1 MKKIAVIF
9 TNLFALVAAILFL
22 QTNASAQTNQAAG
35 WIRVKSD
42 NGEFSVEVPADYGFF
57 VDKAGFSVSSDG
69 SDNYPLEEV
78 KMFNSFTEKTLIAFE
93 SYKAGKK
100 ALNAVREQDERN
112 GKTSEIRLKDGT
124 SVKQVLIKTDKSY
137 TVRQYL
143 FSKNYIYILTAASR
157 NGETPALKRF
167 LDSLVFKPTGSDSST
182 DNAASFSALKTSQ
195 IEFDENPEPLK
206 KPDKSHPVLPPV
218 KDESVESLMIVL
230 KPAASYTEAAR
241 QNFEKGT
248 VQMRIT
254 FSQKGFVSKV
264 GLLKTLKSGLTREAF
279 FAALRIKF
287 LPQEKDEKPV
297 TVTKVVEYA
306 FHIF

>member
-9 TNLFALVAAILFL
+9 SSLFVFAATILFL
-22 QTNASAQTNQAAG
+22 QTNAFAQTNQSAE
-35 WIRVKSD
+35 WIRAQSD
-42 NGEFSVEVPADYGFF
+42 NDEFSVEVPADYGFF
-57 VDKAGFSVSSDG
+57 VDKTGFSVSDSSD
-69 SDNYPLEEV
+69 SYPLEEV

-100 ALNAVREQDERN
+100 ALNAIIEQDARN
-112 GKTSEIRLKDGT
+112 GKTSEIRLRSGA
-124 SVKQVLIKTDKSY
+124 SVKQVLIKTDKFY

-157 NGETPALKRF
+157 NGETPAMKRF
-167 LDSLVFKPTGSDSST
+167 LNSLVFKPESSGSAID
-182 DNAASFSALKTSQ
+182 DVVLFSALKTSQ
-195 IEFDENPEPLK
+195 IEIDENPEPLK
-206 KPDKSHPVLPPV
+206 KPDKSPTVSLPVR
-218 KDESVESLMIVL
+218 DESVEPLTIVL

-241 QNFEKGT
+241 QTAETGSI
-248 VQMRIT
+248 QIRIT

-264 GLLKTLKSGLTREAF
+264 GLLKTLKSGLTRQAF

-306 FHIF
+306 FHIY